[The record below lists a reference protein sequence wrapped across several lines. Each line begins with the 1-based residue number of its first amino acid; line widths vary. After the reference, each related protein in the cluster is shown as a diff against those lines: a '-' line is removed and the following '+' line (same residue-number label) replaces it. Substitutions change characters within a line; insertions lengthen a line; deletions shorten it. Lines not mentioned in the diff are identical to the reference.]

1 MFQRPRVRTAE
12 DQRNPANEVTDE
24 VPELEVTDEV
34 PEFKLGDA
42 RPSSVD
48 SPNESRPSSQSDG
61 ALRPPSAFRER
72 ESAPAFPRDL
82 EN

>member
-1 MFQRPRVRTAE
+1 MFQQPGDRIAE
-12 DQRNPANEVTDE
+12 DQRNPASEVTDE